1 MRRLDKEIIKSL
13 FRAGGTLSLS
23 DDDLLILNQRAD
35 RQIKRRE
42 PIREYCQFVYDLV
55 NYRRSVRL
63 YLMDVFQAFHK
74 FDSTENAV
82 KSVNNICR
90 RVENLPF
97 KEQNKMF
104 VELSLP
110 AIVRYCKAIK

>member
-35 RQIKRRE
+35 RRIKERE
-42 PIREYCQFVYDLV
+42 PIREYCQFVYDLL
-55 NYRRSVRL
+55 NNRRGVKL
-63 YLMDVFQAFHK
+63 FLMDVFQAYHE

-82 KSVNNICR
+82 KAVNSICR

-97 KEQNKMF
+97 KEQNKKF
-104 VELSLP
+104 VSLCLP
-110 AIVRYCKAIK
+110 AVVKYCKAIK